1 MKTIVEASLSRKRAV
16 LMMLVFLFVAGVF
29 AYINIPKE
37 SDPDIPIP
45 VIYVSVGHE
54 GISPEDAER
63 QLLRPLEQKLRS
75 IEGIKEIKS
84 TASSGHASIVIEF
97 YIDTDIKNAL
107 IDVRE
112 QVNQAKSKLP
122 QDSDDPIV
130 KQVTLA
136 AENPALTILLSGSA
150 PERAMITLARL
161 MQDKL
166 EGFAEILEVRIGGD
180 REDMVEI
187 LADPL
192 LMESYQLDMADIF
205 TLISRNNR
213 LVAAGV
219 MDNGKGRFPIK
230 VPSVFSS
237 VKDVMEMPI
246 KVTGD
251 KVITF
256 ADVAL
261 IRRTFKDPSSYVR
274 VNGLPTIS
282 LEVIKRPGENI
293 IETVDKVKALI
304 EENQEYWPSNIQV
317 SYAGDSSK
325 DVKQMLNDLQ
335 NNVISAV
342 LLVVIVILAT
352 LGLRSAGLVGIAIP
366 GSFLTGI
373 LVLWL
378 SGITVNIVVLF
389 ALIMAV
395 GMLVDGAIVV
405 TEFAD
410 REMSAGVKRHQ
421 AYLTAAK
428 RMAWPIIASTATTL
442 AAFTPLLFWP
452 GMTGEFMKYLPLT
465 LIATLSASLIMA
477 LIFIPVLGSV
487 FGKPRTLSEKE
498 KNNALVADQGDLLSL
513 SGLTGAYVKTLNKS
527 LKSPWL
533 ILLIATLIAGAGMT
547 LFKNSNLGV
556 EFFPDV
562 EPPGINVKVRS
573 YGDFSIDEQ
582 DKIMAT
588 IEARILPL
596 KDEIDTLYVKTGDST
611 GETVGSMRI
620 NLRDWQDRRSA
631 NEIIADIQMRTEDLP
646 GVEIEL
652 KKDQAGPPTG
662 KALQIELSSRYP
674 ELLQAAADK
683 LHHALATKAYFI
695 NLEDDGEKP
704 GVEWQFQINRADAA
718 RYGADATLFGS
729 SVKFLTTGLMLGTYR
744 PDDVDDELDIRVRY
758 PENERSLSKLTEL
771 RVQTAFGQIPV
782 SHFVTL
788 TPTAKKSSIKKVDGR
803 IVLTVSADMAVKT
816 DTSEDYNLS
825 LILPELEKELLTLGL
840 DSRVSLKLRGQNED
854 EQEATAF
861 LKNAFMVAL
870 GAMALILVLQ
880 FNSFYQSFLILSA
893 VIFSTAGVF
902 IGLFLSQ
909 SAFGIVMSGIG
920 VIALAG
926 IVVNNN
932 IVLIDTYNVF
942 KKRGM
947 ETHEAILRTG
957 AQRIRPVLLTTITTI
972 LGLMP
977 MVLKMNI
984 DFVAQSIE
992 FGAPSTQWWAQLA
1005 TAIAG
1010 GLTFATLL
1018 TLILTPCLLMIGAN
1032 CARWFSL
1039 QREKISPQKIISE
1052 VN

>member
-1 MKTIVEASLSRKRAV
+1 MKTIIEGSLSRKRAV
-16 LMMLVFLFVAGVF
+16 LMMLAFLLVAGLS

-63 QLLRPLEQKLRS
+63 QLLRPLEQELRS

-107 IDVRE
+107 ITVRE
-112 QVNQAKSKLP
+112 QVNQAKGKLP
-122 QDSDDPIV
+122 QDSDEPIV

-136 AENPALTILLSGSA
+136 TENPALTILLSGSA

-166 EGFAEILEVRIGGD
+166 EGFAEILEVKIGGD

-187 LADPL
+187 LVDPL
-192 LMESYQLDMADIF
+192 LMESYQLNMSDIY

-213 LVAAGV
+213 LVAAGI

-256 ADVAL
+256 ADVAQ
-261 IRRTFKDPSSYVR
+261 IRRTFKDPSNYVR
-274 VNGLPTIS
+274 VNGLPTVS

-304 EENQEYWPSNIQV
+304 DENREFWPNNIQV

-342 LLVVIVILAT
+342 LLVVIVIIAI
-352 LGLRSAGLVGIAIP
+352 LGVRSAGLVGIAIP

-378 SGITVNIVVLF
+378 AGITVNVVVLF
-389 ALIMAV
+389 GLIMAV

-442 AAFTPLLFWP
+442 AAFAPLLFWP
-452 GMTGEFMKYLPLT
+452 GITGEFMKYLPIT
-465 LIATLSASLIMA
+465 LIATLTASLLMA

-487 FGKPRTLSEKE
+487 FGKQRTLSEKE
-498 KNNALVADQGDLLSL
+498 KNEAVIADKGDLLTL
-513 SGLTGAYVKTLNKS
+513 SGLTGLYVKTLNKS
-527 LKSPWL
+527 LKSPWWV
-533 ILLIATLIAGAGMT
+533 LLLAIIIAVSGMT
-547 LFKNSNLGV
+547 LFVKSNLGV

-562 EPPGINVKVRS
+562 EPTGINVKVRS

-582 DKIMAT
+582 DEIMST
-588 IEARILPL
+588 IEERILPL
-596 KDEIDTLYVKTGDST
+596 QDEIDTLYVKTGDST
-611 GETVGSMRI
+611 GDTAGSMRI

-631 NEIIADIQMRTEDLP
+631 AEIITDIQTRTRDLP
-646 GVEIEL
+646 GVEIEF

-683 LHHALATKAYFI
+683 LHHVLATKPYFI

-718 RYGADATLFGS
+718 RYGADATLLGS
-729 SVKFLTTGLMLGTYR
+729 SVQFLTNGLMLGTYR

-758 PENERSLSKLTEL
+758 PESERSLSKLAEL
-771 RVQTAFGQIPV
+771 RIQTQFGQIPV
-782 SHFVTL
+782 SHFVSL
-788 TPTAKKSSIKKVDGR
+788 NPTAKQSSIKKVDGR
-803 IVLTVSADMAVKT
+803 IVMTVSADMA
-816 DTSEDYNLS
+816 EGYNLS
-825 LILPELEKELLTLGL
+825 LILPELEAELPGLGL
-840 DSRVSLKLRGQNED
+840 DPRVSLKLRGQNED
-854 EQEATAF
+854 EQEAAAF

-870 GAMALILVLQ
+870 AVMALILVMQ
-880 FNSFYQSFLILSA
+880 FNSFYQAFLILSA

-942 KKRGM
+942 KARGM
-947 ETHEAILRTG
+947 TTHDAILRTG
-957 AQRIRPVLLTTITTI
+957 AQRIRPVLLTTVTTI

-984 DFVAQSIE
+984 DFVERTIE

-1010 GLTFATLL
+1010 GLTFATVL
-1018 TLILTPCLLMIGAN
+1018 TLILTPCLLMIGVN
-1032 CARWFSL
+1032 SSLWFSGL
-1039 QREKISPQKIISE
+1039 KQKLASKKE
-1052 VN
+1052 QLAG

>member
-1 MKTIVEASLSRKRAV
+1 
-16 LMMLVFLFVAGVF
+16 MMLAFLLVAGLS

-37 SDPDIPIP
+37 SEPDVPIP
-45 VIYVSVGHE
+45 VIYVSVRHE

-63 QLLRPLEQKLRS
+63 QLLRPLEQQLRS
-75 IEGIKEIKS
+75 IEGIKEMKS
-84 TASSGHASIVIEF
+84 SASSGHASVVLEF
-97 YIDTDIKNAL
+97 YVDIDITNAL

-122 QDSDDPIV
+122 QDSDEPVV

-136 AENPALTILLSGSA
+136 TENPALTILLSGEA

-166 EGFAEILEVRIGGD
+166 EGFAEILEVNIGGD

-187 LADPL
+187 LVDPL
-192 LMESYQLDMADIF
+192 LMESYQLNMTDIYS
-205 TLISRNNR
+205 LISRNNR

-219 MDNGKGRFPIK
+219 LDNGKGRFPIK

-237 VKDVMEMPI
+237 VKDVLEMPI

-256 ADVAL
+256 ADVAQ
-261 IRRTFKDPSSYVR
+261 IRRTFKDPSNYVR

-304 EENQEYWPSNIQV
+304 DENRQFWPNNIQV

-325 DVKQMLNDLQ
+325 DVKEMLNDLE

-342 LLVVIVILAT
+342 LLVVIIIIAT
-352 LGLRSAGLVGIAIP
+352 LGIRSAGLVGIAIP

-378 SGITVNIVVLF
+378 SGITVNMVVLF
-389 ALIMAV
+389 GLIMAV

-410 REMSAGVKRHQ
+410 REMTAGVKRHQ

-442 AAFTPLLFWP
+442 AAFAPLLFWP
-452 GMTGEFMKYLPLT
+452 GVTGEFMKYLPLT
-465 LIATLSASLIMA
+465 LMATLTASLLMA
-477 LIFIPVLGSV
+477 LIFIPVLGSI
-487 FGKPRTLSEKE
+487 FGKPRPLSDKE
-498 KNNALVADQGDLLSL
+498 KKNAIIADKGDLLSL
-513 SGLTGAYVKTLNKS
+513 TGFTGFYVKTLHKS
-527 LKSPWL
+527 IKSPWW
-533 ILLIATLIAGAGMT
+533 ILLLAIIIAGSGIT
-547 LFKNSNLGV
+547 LFSQSHLGV
-556 EFFPDV
+556 EFFPEV
-562 EPPGINVKVRS
+562 EPSGFNVKVRS

-582 DKIMAT
+582 DEIMAT
-588 IEARILPL
+588 IEAKILPL
-596 KDEIDTLYVKTGDST
+596 QDEIETLYVKTGDST
-611 GETVGSMRI
+611 GETVGTMRL

-631 NEIIADIQMRTEDLP
+631 NEIIADIQERTKMLP

-652 KKDQAGPPTG
+652 KKDEAGPPSG

-674 ELLQAAADK
+674 ELLQGAADK
-683 LHHALATKAYFI
+683 LHHALAAKPYII

-718 RYGADATLFGS
+718 RYGADATLLGS
-729 SVKFLTTGLMLGTYR
+729 SVQFLTNGLMLGTYR

-758 PENERSLSKLTEL
+758 PESERSLSKLAEL
-771 RVQTAFGQIPV
+771 RLQTAFGQIPV
-782 SHFVTL
+782 SHFVDL
-788 TPTAKKSSIKKVDGR
+788 TPTAKQSTIKKVDGR
-803 IVLTVSADMAVKT
+803 IVMTVSADIA
-816 DTSEDYNLS
+816 EGYNLS
-825 LILPELEKELLTLGL
+825 LILPELEKQFPDLNL
-840 DSRVSLKLRGQNED
+840 DSRVSVKVRGQNED
-854 EQEATAF
+854 QKEASEF
-861 LKNAFMVAL
+861 LKNAFLVAL
-870 GAMALILVLQ
+870 AVMALILVLQ
-880 FNSFYQSFLILSA
+880 FNSFYQAFLILSA
-893 VIFSTAGVF
+893 VLFSTSGVF
-902 IGLFLSQ
+902 FGLFLSQ

-932 IVLIDTYNVF
+932 IVLIDTFNVF

-947 ETHEAILRTG
+947 NTHDAILRTG

-977 MVLKMNI
+977 MVLKMNL
-984 DFVAQSIE
+984 DFVERTIE

-1032 CARWFSL
+1032 SAHWFSQL
-1039 QREKISPQKIISE
+1039 SVKLTTKKAS
-1052 VN
+1052 

>member
-1 MKTIVEASLSRKRAV
+1 MKTIIEGSLSRKRAV
-16 LMMLVFLFVAGVF
+16 LMMLTFLLVAGLS

-63 QLLRPLEQKLRS
+63 QLLRPLEQELRS
-75 IEGIKEIKS
+75 IEGIKEIRS

-97 YIDTDIKNAL
+97 YIDTDIKDAL
-107 IDVRE
+107 INVRE
-112 QVNQAKSKLP
+112 QVNQAKGKLP
-122 QDSDDPIV
+122 QDSDEPIV

-136 AENPALTILLSGSA
+136 TENPALTILLSGSA

-161 MQDKL
+161 IQDKL
-166 EGFAEILEVRIGGD
+166 EGFAEILEVKIGGD

-187 LADPL
+187 LVDPL
-192 LMESYQLDMADIF
+192 LMESYQLNMSDIY

-256 ADVAL
+256 ADVAQ
-261 IRRTFKDPSSYVR
+261 IRRTFKDPSNYVR
-274 VNGLPTIS
+274 VNGLPTVS

-304 EENQEYWPSNIQV
+304 DENRESWPNNVQV

-325 DVKQMLNDLQ
+325 DVKQMLNDLE

-342 LLVVIVILAT
+342 LLVVIVIIAI
-352 LGLRSAGLVGIAIP
+352 LGVRSAGLVGIAIP

-378 SGITVNIVVLF
+378 AGITVNVVVLF

-442 AAFTPLLFWP
+442 AAFAPLLFWP
-452 GMTGEFMKYLPLT
+452 GITGEFMKYLPIT
-465 LIATLSASLIMA
+465 LIATLTASLFMA

-498 KNNALVADQGDLLSL
+498 KNEAVIADKGDLLTL
-513 SGLTGAYVKTLNKS
+513 SGLTGLYVKTLDKS
-527 LKSPWL
+527 LKSPWWV
-533 ILLIATLIAGAGMT
+533 LLMAIIIAVSGIT
-547 LFKNSNLGV
+547 LFVKSNLGV
-556 EFFPDV
+556 EFFPEV
-562 EPPGINVKVRS
+562 EPAGINVKVRS

-582 DKIMAT
+582 DEIMS
-588 IEARILPL
+588 IVEDKILPL
-596 KDEIDTLYVKTGDST
+596 QDEIDTLYVKTGDSKGDT
-611 GETVGSMRI
+611 AGSMRI

-631 NEIIADIQMRTEDLP
+631 AEIIADIQTRTKDLP

-683 LHHALATKAYFI
+683 LHHVLATKPYLI

-704 GVEWQFQINRADAA
+704 GIEWQFQINRADAA
-718 RYGADATLFGS
+718 RYGADATLLGS
-729 SVKFLTTGLMLGTYR
+729 SVQFLTNGLMLGTYR

-758 PENERSLSKLTEL
+758 PESERSLSKLSEL
-771 RVQTAFGQIPV
+771 RLQTEFGQIPV
-782 SHFVTL
+782 SHFVSL
-788 TPTAKKSSIKKVDGR
+788 TPTAKQSSIKKVDGR
-803 IVLTVSADMAVKT
+803 IVMTVSADMA
-816 DTSEDYNLS
+816 EGYNLS
-825 LILPELEKELLTLGL
+825 RILPELKAELPKLGL
-840 DSRVSLKLRGQNED
+840 DPRVSLKLRGQNED
-854 EQEATAF
+854 EQEAAAF

-870 GAMALILVLQ
+870 AVMALILVMQ
-880 FNSFYQSFLILSA
+880 FNSFYQAFLILSA

-942 KKRGM
+942 KARGM
-947 ETHEAILRTG
+947 ATHDAILRTG

-984 DFVAQSIE
+984 DFVERTIE

-1010 GLTFATLL
+1010 GLTFATVL
-1018 TLILTPCLLMIGAN
+1018 TLILTPCLLMIGVN
-1032 CARWFSL
+1032 SSFWFL
-1039 QREKISPQKIISE
+1039 RFKEKLTSKKTKLKVS
-1052 VN
+1052 

>member
-1 MKTIVEASLSRKRAV
+1 MKAIIEGSLLRKRAI
-16 LMMLVFLFVAGVF
+16 LMMLAFLLVAGMS

-37 SDPDIPIP
+37 SDPDVPIP
-45 VIYVSVGHE
+45 VIYISVGHE

-63 QLLRPLEQKLRS
+63 QLLRPLEQELS
-75 IEGIKEIKS
+75 SLEGIKEMKS
-84 TASSGHASIVIEF
+84 TASSGHASIVLEF
-97 YIDTDIKNAL
+97 YVDTNIKNAL

-112 QVNQAKSKLP
+112 QVSQAKSKLP
-122 QDSDDPIV
+122 QDSDEPIV
-130 KQVTLA
+130 RQVTLA
-136 AENPALTILLSGSA
+136 TENPALTILLSGSA
-150 PERAMITLARL
+150 PERAMISLARL

-166 EGFAEILEVRIGGD
+166 EGFAEVLEVNIGGD

-187 LADPL
+187 LVDPL
-192 LMESYQLDMADIF
+192 LMESYQLNMGDIYN
-205 TLISRNNR
+205 LISRNNR

-256 ADVAL
+256 ADVAQ
-261 IRRTFKDPSSYVR
+261 IRRTFKDPSNYVR
-274 VNGLPTIS
+274 VNGLPTVS

-304 EENQEYWPSNIQV
+304 DDNRQYFPNNVQV

-342 LLVVIVILAT
+342 LLVVIVIIAT
-352 LGLRSAGLVGIAIP
+352 LGIRSAGLVGIAIP

-378 SGITVNIVVLF
+378 AGITVNIVVLF

-442 AAFTPLLFWP
+442 AAFAPLLFWP
-452 GMTGEFMKYLPLT
+452 GITGEFMKYLPLT
-465 LIATLSASLIMA
+465 LIATLTASLLMA

-487 FGKPRTLSEKE
+487 FGKPRPLSEKE
-498 KNNALVADQGDLLSL
+498 KNDAIVADKGDLLSL
-513 SGLTGAYVKTLNKS
+513 KGFTGFYVKTLYKS
-527 LKSPWL
+527 INSPWWV
-533 ILLIATLIAGAGMT
+533 LLIAIIIAASGMT
-547 LFKNSNLGV
+547 LFKNSHLGV
-556 EFFPDV
+556 EFFPEV
-562 EPPGINVKVRS
+562 EPTGINVKVRS

-588 IEARILPL
+588 IEDKILPL
-596 KDEIDTLYVKTGDST
+596 QNEIDTLYVKTGDST
-611 GETVGSMRI
+611 GETVGTMRI
-620 NLRDWQDRRSA
+620 NLQDWQDRRSA
-631 NEIIADIQMRTEDLP
+631 NEIIADIQHRTKMLP

-652 KKDQAGPPTG
+652 KKDQAGPPSG
-662 KALQIELSSRYP
+662 KALQIEISSRFP
-674 ELLQAAADK
+674 ELLQDAADK
-683 LHHALATKAYFI
+683 LHRALAAKPYFV

-704 GVEWQFQINRADAA
+704 GVEWQFKLDRADAA
-718 RYGADATLFGS
+718 RYGADATLLGS
-729 SVKFLTTGLMLGTYR
+729 SVKFLTNGLMLGTYR
-744 PDDVDDELDIRVRY
+744 PDDVDDELDIRVRF
-758 PENERSLSKLTEL
+758 PESERSLSKLSEL
-771 RVQTAFGQIPV
+771 RLQTEFGQIPV
-782 SHFVTL
+782 SHFVSL
-788 TPTAKKSSIKKVDGR
+788 TPMPKQSSIKKVDGR
-803 IVLTVSADMAVKT
+803 IVMTVSADMA
-816 DTSEDYNLS
+816 EGYNLS
-825 LILPELEKELLTLGL
+825 LILPELQQELTSLGL

-854 EQEATAF
+854 QQEASVF
-861 LKNAFMVAL
+861 LKNAFLVAL
-870 GAMALILVLQ
+870 AVMALILVLQ
-880 FNSFYQSFLILSA
+880 FNSFYQALLILSA
-893 VIFSTAGVF
+893 VIFSTSGVF
-902 IGLFLSQ
+902 IGLFITQ
-909 SAFGIVMSGIG
+909 SPFGIVMSGIG

-942 KKRGM
+942 IKRGM
-947 ETHEAILRTG
+947 SNQDAILRTG

-984 DFVAQSIE
+984 DFVERTIE

-1018 TLILTPCLLMIGAN
+1018 TLILTPCLLMIGVN
-1032 CARWFSL
+1032 SHRWFSQIL
-1039 QREKISPQKIISE
+1039 VTFFTKAAR
-1052 VN
+1052 

>member
-1 MKTIVEASLSRKRAV
+1 MKAIIEGSLMRKRAV
-16 LMMLVFLFVAGVF
+16 LMMLAFLLVAGLS

-37 SDPDIPIP
+37 SDPDVPIP

-63 QLLRPLEQKLRS
+63 QLLRPLEQQLS
-75 IEGIKEIKS
+75 SLEGIKEMKS
-84 TASSGHASIVIEF
+84 TASSGHASVVLEF
-97 YIDTDIKNAL
+97 YVDIDIKNAL

-122 QDSDDPIV
+122 QDSDEPIV
-130 KQVTLA
+130 RQVTLA
-136 AENPALTILLSGSA
+136 TENPALTILLSGSA
-150 PERAMITLARL
+150 PERAMISLARL

-166 EGFAEILEVRIGGD
+166 EGFAEILEVNIGGD

-187 LADPL
+187 LVDPL
-192 LMESYQLDMADIF
+192 LMESYQLNMNDIYN
-205 TLISRNNR
+205 LISRNNR
-213 LVAAGV
+213 LVAAGI

-256 ADVAL
+256 ADVAQ
-261 IRRTFKDPSSYVR
+261 IRRSFKDPSNYVR
-274 VNGLPTIS
+274 VNGLPTVS

-293 IETVDKVKALI
+293 IETVDKVKALVD
-304 EENQEYWPSNIQV
+304 ENRQFWPNNIQV

-342 LLVVIVILAT
+342 LLVVIVIIAI
-352 LGLRSAGLVGIAIP
+352 LGARSAALVGIAIP

-378 SGITVNIVVLF
+378 AGITVNIVVLF
-389 ALIMAV
+389 ALIMSV

-428 RMAWPIIASTATTL
+428 RMAWPITASTATTL
-442 AAFTPLLFWP
+442 AAFAPLLFWP
-452 GMTGEFMKYLPLT
+452 GITGEFMKYLPLT
-465 LIATLSASLIMA
+465 LIATLTASLLMA

-487 FGKPRTLSEKE
+487 FGKPRPLSEKQ
-498 KNNALVADQGDLLSL
+498 KSDAIIADKGDLLSL
-513 SGLTGAYVKTLNKS
+513 TGFTGFYVKTLHKS
-527 LKSPWL
+527 IKSPWW
-533 ILLIATLIAGAGMT
+533 ILLIAIIIAGSGIT
-547 LFKNSNLGV
+547 LFSKSNLGV
-556 EFFPDV
+556 EFFPEV
-562 EPPGINVKVRS
+562 EPTGINVKVRS

-582 DKIMAT
+582 DQIMAT
-588 IEARILPL
+588 IEEKVLEL
-596 KDEIDTLYVKTGDST
+596 QSEIESLYVKTGDST
-611 GETVGSMRI
+611 GETVGTMRI
-620 NLRDWQDRRSA
+620 NLRDWQERRTA
-631 NEIIADIQMRTEDLP
+631 NEIIADIQARTKLLP

-674 ELLQAAADK
+674 ELLQEAADT
-683 LHHALATKAYFI
+683 LHHALAAKPYFI

-704 GVEWQFQINRADAA
+704 GVEWQFKINRADAA
-718 RYGADATLFGS
+718 RYGADATLLGS
-729 SVKFLTTGLMLGTYR
+729 SVQFLTNGLMLGTYR

-758 PENERSLSKLTEL
+758 PESERSLSKLAEL
-771 RVQTAFGQIPV
+771 RLQTEFGQIPV
-782 SHFVTL
+782 SHFVSL
-788 TPTAKKSSIKKVDGR
+788 TPMPKQSSIKKVDGR
-803 IVLTVSADMAVKT
+803 IVMTVSADMA
-816 DTSEDYNLS
+816 EGFNLS
-825 LILPELEKELLTLGL
+825 LILPELQEELGELGL
-840 DSRVSLKLRGQNED
+840 DSRVSIKLRGQNED
-854 EQEATAF
+854 QQEASIF

-870 GAMALILVLQ
+870 AVMALILVLQ
-880 FNSFYQSFLILSA
+880 FNSFYQAFLILSA

-902 IGLFLSQ
+902 FGLFVTQ
-909 SAFGIVMSGIG
+909 SPFGIVMSGIG

-942 KKRGM
+942 KSRGM
-947 ETHEAILRTG
+947 KTHDAILRTG
-957 AQRIRPVLLTTITTI
+957 AQRIRPVLLTTVTTI

-977 MVLKMNI
+977 MVLKMNL
-984 DFVAQSIE
+984 DFVERSIE

-1018 TLILTPCLLMIGAN
+1018 TLILTPCLLMIGVN
-1032 CARWFSL
+1032 SSRWFTSVSGKL
-1039 QREKISPQKIISE
+1039 LTKKQL
-1052 VN
+1052 

>member
-1 MKTIVEASLSRKRAV
+1 MKTIIEGSLSRKRAV
-16 LMMLVFLFVAGVF
+16 LMMLAFLLVAGLS

-37 SDPDIPIP
+37 ADPDIPIP

-63 QLLRPLEQKLRS
+63 QLLRPLEQQLRS
-75 IEGIKEIKS
+75 IEGIKEMKS

-122 QDSDDPIV
+122 QDSDEPIV

-136 AENPALTILLSGSA
+136 SENPALTILLSGSA

-166 EGFAEILEVRIGGD
+166 ESFAEVLEVRIGGD

-192 LMESYQLDMADIF
+192 LMESYQLDMADIY

-256 ADVAL
+256 ADVAQ
-261 IRRTFKDPSSYVR
+261 IRRAFKDPSSYVR
-274 VNGLPTIS
+274 VNGLPSIS
-282 LEVIKRPGENI
+282 LEIIKRPGENI

-304 EENQEYWPSNIQV
+304 DENREYWPNNIQV

-342 LLVVIVILAT
+342 LLVVIVIIAT
-352 LGLRSAGLVGIAIP
+352 LGIRSAGLVGIAIP

-373 LVLWL
+373 LMLWL
-378 SGITVNIVVLF
+378 FGITVNIVVLF

-410 REMSAGVKRHQ
+410 REMSAGIQRHQ

-442 AAFTPLLFWP
+442 AAFAPLLFWP

-465 LIATLSASLIMA
+465 LIATLSASLLMA

-487 FGKPRTLSEKE
+487 FGKPRKLSEKE
-498 KNNALVADQGDLLSL
+498 QNNALIADKGDLLAL
-513 SGLTGAYVKTLNKS
+513 TGFTGAYVKTLNKS

-533 ILLIATLIAGAGMT
+533 VLLMATLIAASGMT
-547 LFKNSNLGV
+547 LFATSNLGV

-582 DKIMAT
+582 DEIMAT

-611 GETVGSMRI
+611 GETAGSMRI
-620 NLRDWQDRRSA
+620 NLRDWQERRSA
-631 NEIIADIQMRTEDLP
+631 SEIIADIQARTKDLP

-662 KALQIELSSRYP
+662 KALQIEISSRYP
-674 ELLQAAADK
+674 ELLQSTADK
-683 LHHALATKAYFI
+683 LHHALATKPYFI
-695 NLEDDGEKP
+695 NLEDDGDKP

-718 RYGADATLFGS
+718 RYGADATLLGS
-729 SVKFLTTGLMLGTYR
+729 TVQFVTNGLMLGTYR

-758 PENERSLSKLTEL
+758 PESERSLSKLAEL
-771 RVQTAFGQIPV
+771 RLQTAFGQIPV

-788 TPTAKKSSIKKVDGR
+788 TPMAKQSSIKKVDGR
-803 IVLTVSADMAVKT
+803 IVMTVSADMA
-816 DTSEDYNLS
+816 EGYNLS
-825 LILPELEKELLTLGL
+825 LILPELEKELPNLGL
-840 DSRVSLKLRGQNED
+840 DPRVTLKLRGQNED
-854 EQEATAF
+854 EQEAAAF

-870 GAMALILVLQ
+870 AVMALILVLQ
-880 FNSFYQSFLILSA
+880 FNSFYQSLLILSA

-957 AQRIRPVLLTTITTI
+957 AQRIRPVLLTTVTTI

-984 DFVAQSIE
+984 DFIARTIE

-1032 CARWFSL
+1032 SARWFS
-1039 QREKISPQKIISE
+1039 QYAGRSMPQKTKLE
-1052 VN
+1052 AN

>member
-1 MKTIVEASLSRKRAV
+1 
-16 LMMLVFLFVAGVF
+16 
-29 AYINIPKE
+29 
-37 SDPDIPIP
+37 
-45 VIYVSVGHE
+45 
-54 GISPEDAER
+54 
-63 QLLRPLEQKLRS
+63 
-75 IEGIKEIKS
+75 
-84 TASSGHASIVIEF
+84 
-97 YIDTDIKNAL
+97 
-107 IDVRE
+107 
-112 QVNQAKSKLP
+112 
-122 QDSDDPIV
+122 
-130 KQVTLA
+130 
-136 AENPALTILLSGSA
+136 
-150 PERAMITLARL
+150 
-161 MQDKL
+161 
-166 EGFAEILEVRIGGD
+166 
-180 REDMVEI
+180 
-187 LADPL
+187 
-192 LMESYQLDMADIF
+192 
-205 TLISRNNR
+205 
-213 LVAAGV
+213 

-256 ADVAL
+256 ADVAQ
-261 IRRTFKDPSSYVR
+261 IRRTFKDASSYVR

-293 IETVDKVKALI
+293 IETVDKVKALVD
-304 EENQEYWPSNIQV
+304 ENRQFWPNNIQV

-342 LLVVIVILAT
+342 LLVVIIIIAT
-352 LGLRSAGLVGIAIP
+352 LGGRSAGLVGIAIP

-378 SGITVNIVVLF
+378 SDITVNMVVLF

-442 AAFTPLLFWP
+442 AAFAPLLFWP
-452 GMTGEFMKYLPLT
+452 GVTGEFMKYLPLT
-465 LIATLSASLIMA
+465 LMATLTASLLMA
-477 LIFIPVLGSV
+477 LIFIPVLGSI
-487 FGKPRTLSEKE
+487 FGKPRPLSDIEK
-498 KNNALVADQGDLLSL
+498 KNAMIADKGDLLSL
-513 SGLTGAYVKTLNKS
+513 SGFTGFYVKTLHKS
-527 LKSPWL
+527 IKSPWW
-533 ILLIATLIAGAGMT
+533 ILLLAIIIAGSGIT
-547 LFKNSNLGV
+547 LFNQSNLGV

-562 EPPGINVKVRS
+562 EPTGFNVKVRS

-582 DKIMAT
+582 DEIMAT
-588 IEARILPL
+588 IEAKILPL
-596 KDEIDTLYVKTGDST
+596 QDEIETLYVKTGDST
-611 GETVGSMRI
+611 GETVGSMRL

-631 NEIIADIQMRTEDLP
+631 NEIIADIQERTKMLP

-652 KKDQAGPPTG
+652 KKDEAGPPSG

-674 ELLQAAADK
+674 ELLQGAADK
-683 LHHALATKAYFI
+683 LHHALAAKPYII
-695 NLEDDGEKP
+695 NLEDDGAKP

-718 RYGADATLFGS
+718 RYGADATLLGS
-729 SVKFLTTGLMLGTYR
+729 SVQFLTNGLMLGTYR

-758 PENERSLSKLTEL
+758 PESERSLSKLAEL
-771 RVQTAFGQIPV
+771 RLQTAFGQIPV
-782 SHFVTL
+782 SHFVNL
-788 TPTAKKSSIKKVDGR
+788 SATAKQSTIKKVDGR
-803 IVLTVSADMAVKT
+803 IVLTVSADIA
-816 DTSEDYNLS
+816 EGYNLS
-825 LILPELEKELLTLGL
+825 LILPELEKQFPELDL
-840 DSRVSLKLRGQNED
+840 DSRVSVKIRGQNED
-854 EQEATAF
+854 QQEASEF
-861 LKNAFMVAL
+861 LTNAFMVAL
-870 GAMALILVLQ
+870 AAMALILVLQ
-880 FNSFYQSFLILSA
+880 FNSFYQAFLILSA

-932 IVLIDTYNVF
+932 IVLIDTFNVF
-942 KKRGM
+942 KKRGLN
-947 ETHEAILRTG
+947 THDAILRTG

-984 DFVAQSIE
+984 DFVERSIE

-1032 CARWFSL
+1032 SAHWFSQL
-1039 QREKISPQKIISE
+1039 SVKLTTKRAS
-1052 VN
+1052 

>member
-1 MKTIVEASLSRKRAV
+1 MITIIEGSLSRKRAI
-16 LMMLVFLFVAGVF
+16 LMMLTFLLVAGFF

-37 SDPDIPIP
+37 SDPDVPIP
-45 VIYVSVGHE
+45 VIYVSVSHE

-63 QLLRPLEQKLRS
+63 QLLRPLEQELRS
-75 IEGIKEIKS
+75 IEGIKEMKS
-84 TASSGHASIVIEF
+84 TASSGHASIVLEF
-97 YIDTDIKNAL
+97 YVNVDIDKAL

-112 QVNQAKSKLP
+112 QVSQTKSKLP
-122 QDSDDPIV
+122 ADSDEPIV

-136 AENPALTILLSGSA
+136 TENPALTILLSGDV
-150 PERAMITLARL
+150 PERAMIGLARL

-166 EGFAEILEVRIGGD
+166 EGFAEILEVKIGGD

-187 LADPL
+187 LVDPL
-192 LMESYQLDMADIF
+192 LMESYQLNMSDIY

-256 ADVAL
+256 ADVAQ
-261 IRRTFKDPSSYVR
+261 IRRTFKDAASYVR
-274 VNGLPTIS
+274 VNGLPTVS
-282 LEVIKRPGENI
+282 LEIIKRPGENI

-304 EENQEYWPSNIQV
+304 DENREFWPNNIQV

-342 LLVVIVILAT
+342 LLVVIVIIAT
-352 LGLRSAGLVGIAIP
+352 LGFRSAALVGIAIP

-389 ALIMAV
+389 GLIMAV

-410 REMSAGVKRHQ
+410 REMSAGIKRHQ

-442 AAFTPLLFWP
+442 AAFAPLLFWP
-452 GMTGEFMKYLPLT
+452 GITGEFMKYLPLT
-465 LIATLSASLIMA
+465 LIATLTASLLMA
-477 LIFIPVLGSV
+477 LIFIPVLGSI
-487 FGKPRTLSEKE
+487 FGKPRQLSKKE
-498 KNNALVADQGDLLSL
+498 KNQAVIADKGDLLTL
-513 SGLTGAYVKTLNKS
+513 QGFTGRYVKILNKS
-527 LKSPWL
+527 INSPW
-533 ILLIATLIAGAGMT
+533 IVLLIAIIIAGSGVT
-547 LFKNSNLGV
+547 LFVKSHLGV

-562 EPPGINVKVRS
+562 EPTGINVKVRS

-582 DKIMAT
+582 DKIMASV
-588 IEARILPL
+588 EEKILPL
-596 KDEIDTLYVKTGDST
+596 QDEIETLYVKTGDST
-611 GETVGSMRI
+611 GETAGSMRI
-620 NLRDWQDRRSA
+620 NLRDWQDRRKA
-631 NEIIADIQMRTEDLP
+631 ADIIADIQLRTQDIP

-652 KKDQAGPPTG
+652 KKDQAGPPSG

-674 ELLQAAADK
+674 ELLQSAADT
-683 LHHALATKAYFI
+683 LHHALASKAYFI

-704 GVEWQFQINRADAA
+704 GVEWQYKINRANAA
-718 RYGADATLFGS
+718 RYGADATLLGS
-729 SVKFLTTGLMLGTYR
+729 SVQFLTNGLMLGTYR

-758 PENERSLSKLTEL
+758 PENDRTLSALSDL

-788 TPTAKKSSIKKVDGR
+788 SPMSKQSSIKKVDGR
-803 IVLTVSADMAVKT
+803 IVMTVSADMA
-816 DTSEDYNLS
+816 EGYNLS
-825 LILPELEKELLTLGL
+825 LILPELEKELPKLGI
-840 DSRVSLKLRGQNED
+840 DDRVSIKLRGQNED
-854 EQEATAF
+854 EQEAANF

-870 GAMALILVLQ
+870 AVMALILVMQ

-902 IGLFLSQ
+902 FGLFLSQ

-942 KKRGM
+942 KARGM
-947 ETHEAILRTG
+947 ETRDAILRTG

-984 DFVAQSIE
+984 DFAAQSIE

-1032 CARWFSL
+1032 VSL
-1039 QREKISPQKIISE
+1039 RFESLKAS
-1052 VN
+1052 